1 LLNIKIDKYQPAN
14 SMQIACYG
22 EACGE
27 CGFRSTIF
35 NCLSNEQLDLLS
47 ESKKIIKAKKG
58 EVVVRQGEEIQ
69 SFVFLRVGLAK
80 LTRLTHDGKE
90 QIVGIAR
97 PRDFVGLLSLF
108 SSKEHQYSITTIE
121 ESEFCLVDYQRI
133 FELTNV
139 NGKLAH
145 SLLEKISQVADILIS
160 TRLDL
165 NSRQIRG
172 RIAFI
177 LSYFA
182 TEVYNSQKF
191 NLPISRK
198 EIGELI
204 DMRVE
209 NVVRVLSEFR
219 KDGIIAIEG
228 TQIEI
233 KNLEKLSW
241 ISQHG

>member
-1 LLNIKIDKYQPAN
+1 
-14 SMQIACYG
+14 M
-22 EACGE
+22 
-27 CGFRSTIF
+27 
-35 NCLSNEQLDLLS
+35 LS
-47 ESKKIIKAKKG
+47 ESKSIIKAKKG
-58 EVVVRQGEEIQ
+58 DVVVKQGENIE

-80 LTRLTHDGKE
+80 LTRLTHEGKE

-108 SSKEHQYSITTIE
+108 SSQEHQYSITTIE
-121 ESEFCLVDYQRI
+121 DSEFCLVDYNRI
-133 FELTNV
+133 FELTKL

-145 SLLEKISQVADILIS
+145 SLLEKISHVADILIS

-172 RIAFI
+172 RIAYI

-182 TEVYNSQKF
+182 TEVYNSNKF
-191 NLPISRK
+191 NLPVSRK

-233 KNLEKLSW
+233 MNFEKLSW
-241 ISQHG
+241 INQHG